1 MTTCFR
7 HRQLLAILLSCGI
20 FLASGLYAHLG
31 SATIMAPPVH
41 QTDDE
46 LFQAAANALEESS
59 PELAIRNLE
68 LLLDRGKVGVNASYN
83 LASAYLRRAS
93 TEGAQP
99 GDLGRAV
106 AALEQGHLLDPRE
119 TEMQRLAE
127 RARVTILRERSQLG
141 RSPVQIEPSLGH
153 ALTSLL
159 EENSWVHLA
168 LAGALALTF
177 GLVGMIWS
185 RASTARLSGAIASA
199 MGALCLIAGTAGAL
213 NAREFRLGT
222 EVAVVITVDA
232 RVLDE
237 QGRSSDVG
245 QGALRQS
252 SIPEGSRVYIQER
265 IGNLTRVLWGSDETW
280 LHANA
285 LRILKRP

>member
-1 MTTCFR
+1 MNASVCN
-7 HRQLLAILLSCGI
+7 RQLLAPLLSCG
-20 FLASGLYAHLG
+20 LLVASGLYVHIA
-31 SATIMAPPVH
+31 SATANDGPVQ

-46 LFQAAANALEESS
+46 LFQRAATALEGAA

-93 TEGAQP
+93 TEAAQP

-106 AALEQGHLLDPRE
+106 AALEQGHLLQPTE
-119 TEMQRLAE
+119 TEMQSLAT
-127 RARVTILRERSQLG
+127 RVRVTILRERSQLG

-153 ALTSLL
+153 ALTSLMN
-159 EENSWVHLA
+159 ENSWVHMA
-168 LAGALALTF
+168 LAGALALAA
-177 GLVGMIWS
+177 GLAAMIWS
-185 RASTARLSGAIASA
+185 RASTARLSGAISSV
-199 MGALCLIAGTAGAL
+199 MGTLCLLAGTAGAL
-213 NAREFRLGT
+213 SAREFRLHT
-222 EVAVVITVDA
+222 EVAVVITTEA
-232 RVLDE
+232 RALDE
-237 QGRSSDVG
+237 QGRSAQVG
-245 QGALRQS
+245 QGPRQQS